1 MYKQKSW
8 NVENMHMGVIKA
20 FIVVSMLFVC
30 MFSMKISARAEEL
43 NEYYFKTYGLNE
55 NTSAYTYHTNECK
68 FSTDINL
75 CFVFAGNYE
84 EVDLNGNVFNASKYY
99 PCMSY
104 KDGVHMFY
112 YSYTKTRLNE
122 KYEVI
127 KTIPSSSSLNF
138 YNLDYIKNGG
148 YVDFVTS
155 VWKPLETNIPIFES
169 IEDAQYY
176 FETGEI
182 KKDIEPT
189 FTDEDIY
196 DPQYSFIGLDCG
208 QLYGATW
215 DGVTEPFIDTTL
227 ENIEEKV
234 QVRVAYYDF
243 DTKELNH
250 FTLSLVDTSVGKW
263 AELRESV
270 HERVH
275 GELSYLEFTPYY
287 INNGQ
292 IYYGQSIQYNIRDKQ
307 TSGTGHNHIADDDS
321 YYVSSVIKGSHEN
334 TLGYLQGVSMKRGN
348 DSTGSKM
355 LYVSWDTSNEELA
368 DCRIEV
374 YLRYKQQNIYGKMY
388 YCTFPYLTYDSA
400 TGYLTEHYELKIFDM
415 DTYYQKNGFNK
426 QFSHTYQLDKI
437 FVRLVRYDEEN
448 DIYYYGGMVSIDNA
462 TLNSEGVNTVQIDN
476 GGVTNTDITSDDS
489 YSTGQTNFIGQDVN
503 GDYPVIS
510 LDTIGGSVTT
520 IMSSLNDMRSLYSQG
535 SYDSFLRTSFT
546 FIPSEIW
553 AIIISGLSV
562 IVGFLII
569 KLIARVL

>member
-30 MFSMKISARAEEL
+30 MFSMKISARASENIYVTSNAGTHTHVWKDYSDNYVMTETFTL
-43 NEYYFKTYGLNE
+43 SDETYYYFWSKVNSAYYLKRYNILDDSISNVGTITVNKHQVYNDGKVSENSNE
-55 NTSAYTYHTNECK
+55 VTKHWRNDFCFESKFVSSTLPVFDSDNSAINYIRTGNTSG
-68 FSTDINL
+68 L
-75 CFVFAGNYE
+75 
-84 EVDLNGNVFNASKYY
+84 L
-99 PCMSY
+99 
-104 KDGVHMFY
+104 
-112 YSYTKTRLNE
+112 YS
-122 KYEVI
+122 
-127 KTIPSSSSLNF
+127 
-138 YNLDYIKNGG
+138 
-148 YVDFVTS
+148 
-155 VWKPLETNIPIFES
+155 PI
-169 IEDAQYY
+169 
-176 FETGEI
+176 
-182 KKDIEPT
+182 IEPT

-196 DPQYSFIGLDCG
+196 DPQYSFIGFDCG

-215 DGVTEPFIDTTL
+215 EGVTEPFIDTTL

-234 QVRVAYYDF
+234 QIRLGYYDF
-243 DTKELNH
+243 ETKELIH
-250 FTLSLVDTSVGKW
+250 FTLSIVDTSVGRW

-270 HERVH
+270 HDRVH
-275 GELSYLEFTPYY
+275 GELSYLEFTPFY

-355 LYVSWDTSNEELA
+355 LYVSWDISNKEFA

-388 YCTFPYLTYDSA
+388 YCTFPYITYDSA
-400 TGYLTEHYELKIFDM
+400 SEYLTEHYALKIFDM
-415 DTYYQKNGFNK
+415 DTYYQKNGFNI

-448 DIYYYGGMVSIDNA
+448 DKYYYGGMVSIDNA

-476 GGVTNTDITSDDS
+476 GGVVNTDTTSDDS

-503 GDYPVIS
+503 GNYPVIS